1 MSTLGSIRKRST
13 LLLLVIGVAMLA
25 FILGDFMQ
33 SKRSGGGGGSF
44 VGEVAGEEISIQ
56 LFEERVQKGTENWKN
71 SNPNSTLNQVTLA
84 QIRNSIW
91 EEYIKEILMNAEYK
105 ELGIDVGSEELFE
118 LFQGN
123 NVHSEISKIEIFQN
137 PITKQFDRAKMIQY
151 MKGLDND
158 PTGEARTQWLG
169 FEEYIRNLRKNNK
182 YKLLVERGMYVSS
195 AEAQLYFNQG
205 NKNISFE
212 YVPVSFNNI
221 ADSLVEVSESEIK
234 DYYDNH
240 LNEYQQD
247 ESRNVD
253 YVVYTVI
260 PSAKDEEDTKNNLA
274 DLTES
279 FAAYTDFEVF
289 VRRNSDNTNAIFN
302 FTKEEGILDT
312 NATSLFASEKGTVVG
327 PYLFSEGVYRVS
339 KLADVQYRPDS
350 VEARH
355 MLIAPDENKDLDSTN
370 ALVEFIKKE
379 IESGKDFA
387 DLAQKNS
394 IDKTSAIKG
403 GDLGWFKEGAMV
415 AEFNE
420 VCFTADKGD
429 LTIVQSQFGIHLIEV
444 TKKSINVKKVK
455 IAYIDRTVDPS
466 SETHDNY
473 YTQAAQFVGAL
484 LNTDTT
490 TFNDLVAV
498 KNLVK
503 RNEEKVSPSKQNISG
518 LENSRGMIKWM
529 RNANVGQVS
538 EVFEFGNNYVVATL
552 TKINSEGDIPLEDL
566 SVEIEAKVRKQK
578 KGKMI
583 VDKIN
588 AESFSTLAEL
598 ATRMSSQ
605 VQQASKASF
614 LSNQIQNLGNEP
626 ELVGLICASE
636 KEVISQPIIGNNA
649 VFVTKVISRN
659 QARTSGDF
667 TKQQDQI
674 SKALKQSASFA
685 AYNAVKENAGI
696 VDNRSEERR
705 VGKECRSRWSPYH

>member
-1 MSTLGSIRKRST
+1 MSTLGNIRKRST

-33 SKRSGGGGGSF
+33 SKRSGRGGGFF

-56 LFEERVQKGTENWKN
+56 IFEERMQKGIENWKN
-71 SNPNSTLNQVTLA
+71 SNQNATLTQSVMS

-91 EEYIKEILMNAEYK
+91 DEYIKELLMNMEYE
-105 ELGIDVGSEELFE
+105 ELGIDVDSEELFE

-123 NVHSEISKIEIFQN
+123 NVYPEISKIEIFQD
-137 PITKQFDRAKMIQY
+137 PATKQFDRARMIQY

-158 PTGEARTQWLG
+158 QTGEAREQWLG
-169 FEEYIRNLRKNNK
+169 FEEYISNLRKNDK
-182 YKLLVERGMYVSS
+182 YRLLVEQGMYVSS
-195 AEAQLYFNQG
+195 VEAQLYFNQG
-205 NKNISFE
+205 NENISFE
-212 YVPVSFNNI
+212 YVPISFNHI
-221 ADSLVEVSESEIK
+221 ADSLVTVSESEIE
-234 DYYDNH
+234 YYYEDH
-240 LNEYQQD
+240 LSEYQQD

-253 YVVYTVI
+253 YVVFTVT
-260 PSAKDEEDTKNNLA
+260 PSTKDEEDTKNNLA
-274 DLTES
+274 DLTKT
-279 FAAYTDFEVF
+279 FAANTDFEVF

-355 MLIAPDENKDLDSTN
+355 MLIAPDENKNLDSTN
-370 ALVEFIKKE
+370 ALVESIKEE

-387 DLAQKNS
+387 DLAQKYS
-394 IDKTSAIKG
+394 IDKTSALKG

-420 VCFTADKGD
+420 VCFTATKGD
-429 LTIVQSQFGIHLIEV
+429 LTIVQSQFGVHLIQV
-444 TKKSINVKKVK
+444 TKKSRNVKKVK
-455 IAYIDRTVDPS
+455 IAYIDRVVEPS
-466 SETHDNY
+466 SETYHEY
-473 YTQAAQFVGAL
+473 YTQAARFAGVL

-490 TFNDLVAV
+490 TFDDLVATE
-498 KNLVK
+498 NLVK

-518 LENSRGMIKWM
+518 LENSRGLIKWM
-529 RNANVGQVS
+529 RNANVGEVS

-552 TKINSEGDIPLEDL
+552 TKVNSEGDISLEDV

-583 VDKIN
+583 IDEIN
-588 AESFSTLAEL
+588 SETYNTLAEL
-598 ATRMSSQ
+598 ASTMRSQ
-605 VQQASKASF
+605 VQQATKASF
-614 LSNQIQNLGNEP
+614 LSSQIQNLGNEP

-636 KEVISQPIIGNNA
+636 KDKISQPIVGNNA
-649 VFVTKVISRN
+649 VFVAKVLSKN
-659 QARTSGDF
+659 EARTTGDF
-667 TKQQDQI
+667 TQQQVQI
-674 SKALKQSASFA
+674 SQALKQSASVA
-685 AYNAVKENAGI
+685 AYNAVKENAGV
-696 VDNRSEERR
+696 VDNRNDF
-705 VGKECRSRWSPYH
+705 Y

>member
-33 SKRSGGGGGSF
+33 SKRSGGGGGFF

-56 LFEERVQKGTENWKN
+56 IFEERIQKGTENWKN
-71 SNPNSTLNQVTLA
+71 SNPNSTLNQETLA

-91 EEYIKEILMNAEYK
+91 DEYIKELLMDAEY
-105 ELGIDVGSEELFE
+105 EALGIDVDSEELFE

-123 NVHSEISKIEIFQN
+123 NVHPEISKIEIFQD
-137 PITKQFDRAKMIQY
+137 PTTKQFDRARMIQY

-158 PTGEARTQWLG
+158 QTGEAREQWLG
-169 FEEYIRNLRKNNK
+169 FEEYISNLRKNNK
-182 YKLLVERGMYVSS
+182 YKLLVEKGMYVSS

-205 NKNISFE
+205 NENISFE
-212 YVPVSFNNI
+212 YVPVSFNHI
-221 ADSLVEVSESEIK
+221 ADSLVDVTDSEIE
-234 DYYDNH
+234 DCYENH
-240 LNEYQQD
+240 LNEYQQE
-247 ESRNVD
+247 ESSNVD
-253 YVVYTVI
+253 YVVFTVL
-260 PSAKDEEDTKNNLA
+260 PSAKDEEDTENNLA
-274 DLTES
+274 DLTKT
-279 FAAYTDFEVF
+279 FASYTDFEVF
-289 VRRNSDNTNAIFN
+289 VRRNSDNTNTIFN
-302 FTKEEGILDT
+302 FTKEDGILDT
-312 NATSLFASEKGTVVG
+312 NASPLFTAEKGTVLG
-327 PYLFSEGVYRVS
+327 PYLFSEGNYRLA

-355 MLIAPDENKDLDSTN
+355 LLITPDENKDLDSTN
-370 ALVEFIKKE
+370 ALVESIKKE

-387 DLAQKNS
+387 DLAQKHS

-429 LTIVQSQFGIHLIEV
+429 LTIVQSQFGVHLIEV
-444 TKKSINVKKVK
+444 TKKSRNVKKVK
-455 IAYIDRTVDPS
+455 IAYIDRIVEPS
-466 SETHDNY
+466 SETYHNY
-473 YTQAAQFVGAL
+473 YTQAAQFAGAL

-490 TFNDLVAV
+490 TFNELVAT

-503 RNEEKVSPSKQNISG
+503 RNEEQVSPSKQNISG
-518 LENSRGMIKWM
+518 LENSRGMIRWM

-552 TKINSEGDIPLEDL
+552 TKVNSKGDIPLEDIKE
-566 SVEIEAKVRKQK
+566 EIKAKVLKKK

-583 VDKIN
+583 VDEIN

-605 VQQASKASF
+605 VQQASKTTF
-614 LSNQIQNLGNEP
+614 LSSQVQNLGNEP

-636 KEVISQPIIGNNA
+636 KEVITQPIVGNNA
-649 VFVTKVISRN
+649 VFVTKVMSRN
-659 QARTSGDF
+659 QERTSGDF
-667 TKQQDQI
+667 SQQQVQI
-674 SKALKQSASFA
+674 SQTLKQSASVA

-696 VDNRSEERR
+696 VDNRNDF
-705 VGKECRSRWSPYH
+705 Y